1 MHVALRCLLLMLTLA
16 LGVRAEDRLAFV
28 GVALDLETRQADRKL
43 QEFLVAKAGVSFAPE
58 ELEYEEVIKRLSNA
72 KAGDPPFL
80 ARATPYVLVA
90 AELLGADL
98 EVLGTY
104 VSTATGR
111 TTYRSHFVVNRK
123 AFPAAPD
130 LAGVYSHL
138 RQQRA
143 RFVYHSAF
151 STSSFFLPSLY
162 FREQKLFHMAENTES
177 LWALDAQRIQEN
189 SSSRLVEMVASG
201 EADVA
206 AVWDGTRAKA
216 EKAGKA
222 GAVHFVPLPT
232 LLPNDLLVCSRTLDP
247 RVKAAL
253 RQALQAM
260 GPQEVAV
267 GDFLTWRLF
276 DEQTEARKAL
286 ADLRWLAR
294 ERTAPVTVEVRMAK
308 GEEGHPEADRLLEAV
323 RQAVRLSATELVPYD
338 KDFHQHVD
346 YAWSIEP
353 VHDGALV
360 LRSAVPGF
368 DARAQV
374 FRLSYRGDDDLT
386 RRLISVVHTRLH
398 RIRTLWPYSAHPPIV
413 LRDMALSLPVG
424 HVVEARRIT
433 WLDPERDKFRAGTAF
448 RARIERSD
456 YFRFELNGDD
466 LKNGGGGRELDPL
479 SNETF
484 RVLLTNPQE
493 ERRLFRVL
501 TAALVL
507 LLAGSAGVAVFT
519 WLRRKPEGG
528 GPLSQAG
535 GR

>member
-1 MHVALRCLLLMLTLA
+1 MRLALRCLLLMLTLA
-16 LGVRAEDRLAFV
+16 LGARAEDRLAFV

-43 QEFLVAKAGVSFAPE
+43 QELLVAKAGVSFAPE

-72 KAGDPPFL
+72 KAGEAPFL

-111 TTYRSHFVVNRK
+111 TTYRSHFVVSRK
-123 AFPAAPD
+123 AFPAVPD

-138 RQQRA
+138 RQQRS
-143 RFVYHSAF
+143 RFAYHSAF

-162 FREQKLFHMAENTES
+162 FREQKLFHMPENTES
-177 LWALDAQRIQEN
+177 LWAIDAVRIQEN
-189 SSSRLVEMVASG
+189 SSSRLVDQVANG
-201 EADVA
+201 EADIA

-260 GPQEVAV
+260 GPQEIAI

-346 YAWSIEP
+346 YAWSIDP

-360 LRSAVPGF
+360 LHSAVPGF
-368 DARAQV
+368 DAPPQA
-374 FRLSYRGDDDLT
+374 FRLSYRGSDDLT

-398 RIRTLWPYSAHPPIV
+398 RIRTLWPYSSNPPIV
-413 LRDMALSLPVG
+413 LRDMALALPAG

-466 LKNGGGGRELDPL
+466 LKNGGGARDLDPL

-493 ERRLFRVL
+493 ERLIFRVL
-501 TAALVL
+501 TAAMVL
-507 LLAGSAGVAVFT
+507 LLAGSAAASVFV
-519 WLRRKPEGG
+519 WLRRRPEER
-528 GPLSQAG
+528 LASQAG